1 MKLQFKAKTISIYS
15 TTLSNNITINL
26 KLNDIHDFPTNDAK
40 RLLQDFPDDFIIYN
54 TNTNVINNKSL
65 DVIPK
70 AKIKYII
77 VNKRNNALF

>member
-15 TTLSNNITINL
+15 TTLSNNIVVNL

-54 TNTNVINNKSL
+54 DNNIINNKSL
-65 DVIPK
+65 DNIPK
-70 AKIKYII
+70 AKIKYMI